1 VDVGNL
7 VVVGTTSPTPLFTV
21 TNLTKLRIYVH
32 VPQIYL
38 AAIKPGITMDFNVPE
53 YPGRS
58 FTATLAASSGAVAA
72 SSGTQLLQFQI
83 ENSDGAIKPADYAN
97 MHFKFPAADGVLRIP
112 ATALMFR
119 DEGMMVATVEAGDHI
134 RLKPITIR
142 TDLGNDVEVTGMST
156 ADQVIDNPRIHWWPE
171 MW

>member
-1 VDVGNL
+1 
-7 VVVGTTSPTPLFTV
+7 
-21 TNLTKLRIYVH
+21 
-32 VPQIYL
+32 
-38 AAIKPGITMDFNVPE
+38 
-53 YPGRS
+53 
-58 FTATLAASSGAVAA
+58 
-72 SSGTQLLQFQI
+72 
-83 ENSDGAIKPADYAN
+83 
-97 MHFKFPAADGVLRIP
+97 VLRIP

-142 TDLGNDVEVTGMST
+142 TDLVNDVEVTGMST